1 MFRNIS
7 WKRFFKSVA
16 LVALALT
23 FVFTNVSS
31 ALAARSGERTD
42 GIKKA
47 ALENG
52 IESEALLARRGGGR
66 IGGGGFSR
74 PSSPSG
80 PSSGGGSRGG
90 GFGGGF
96 GLPFLLPFFG
106 FGGGFGSIFTILIFF
121 AVANFLVRSFRNAGF
136 GGGGDGGVATTN
148 PKVTVSKLQ
157 VGLLADAK
165 ELQKELNDL
174 AQKADTG
181 TASGRARVLQEGT
194 LALLRHPEYW
204 VYAKSES
211 NVARLEQA
219 EAEFNRLAL
228 SERSKY
234 SEETLSN
241 VEGQF
246 RRSQGETAT
255 AEAPSEYIVVT
266 ILAGVQGKSE
276 LPDVKN
282 ADNVRQALRQ
292 LGSAS
297 SDTLLAIELI
307 WTPQAEG
314 DTLSNDDLLATYPDL
329 QPL

>member
-1 MFRNIS
+1 MFQNIS

-23 FVFTNVSS
+23 FVFTDVSS
-31 ALAARSGERTD
+31 ALAARSGGHTD

-52 IESEALLARRGGGR
+52 SDALIARGGGR

-74 PSSPSG
+74 PSPSG
-80 PSSGGGSRGG
+80 PSRGGGSRGG
-90 GFGGGF
+90 GGGF
-96 GLPFLLPFFG
+96 GFPFLLPFFG

-121 AVANFLVRSFRNAGF
+121 AVANFLVRSFQNSGF
-136 GGGGDGGVATTN
+136 GGGGDGGVATAN
-148 PKVTVSKLQ
+148 PKVTVSKVQ

-174 AQKADTG
+174 AQKSDTG
-181 TASGRARVLQEGT
+181 TASGRAKVLQEGT

-241 VEGQF
+241 VENQF
-246 RRSQGETAT
+246 RRSEGGTTT
-255 AEAPSEYIVVT
+255 AESPSEYIVVT
-266 ILAGVQGKSE
+266 ILAGIQGKSE

-282 ADNVRQALRQ
+282 ADNLRQALRQ

>member
-7 WKRFFKSVA
+7 WKRFLKSVA

-23 FVFTNVSS
+23 FVFTDVSS

-42 GIKKA
+42 SIKKA
-47 ALENG
+47 TLENS
-52 IESEALLARRGGGR
+52 IESEALIARRSGGR

-74 PSSPSG
+74 PSQSAPSR
-80 PSSGGGSRGG
+80 GGGSRGG

-96 GLPFLLPFFG
+96 GFPFLLPFFG
-106 FGGGFGSIFTILIFF
+106 FGGFGSIFTILIFF
-121 AVANFLVRSFRNAGF
+121 AVANFLVRSFQNAGF

-148 PKVTVSKLQ
+148 PKVTVSKVQ

-174 AQKADTG
+174 AQKSDTG
-181 TASGRARVLQEGT
+181 TASGRAKVLQEGT

-211 NVARLEQA
+211 NVARLEEA

-241 VEGQF
+241 VESQF
-246 RRSQGETAT
+246 RRSESETTT
-255 AEAPSEYIVVT
+255 AESPSEYIVVT

-282 ADNVRQALRQ
+282 ADNLRQALRQ

-297 SDTLLAIELI
+297 SDTLLAVELI

-314 DTLSNDDLLATYPDL
+314 DTLSNDDLLTAYADL

>member
-31 ALAARSGERTD
+31 ALASPSSERTD
-42 GIKKA
+42 SKA
-47 ALENG
+47 TLENS
-52 IESEALLARRGGGR
+52 IESEALIARRSGGR

-74 PSSPSG
+74 PSPSSPSR
-80 PSSGGGSRGG
+80 GGGSRGG

-96 GLPFLLPFFG
+96 GFPFLLPFFG
-106 FGGGFGSIFTILIFF
+106 FGGFGSIFTILIFF
-121 AVANFLVRSFRNAGF
+121 AVANFLVRSFQNSGF

-148 PKVTVSKLQ
+148 PKVTVSKVQ

-165 ELQKELNDL
+165 ELQQELNDL
-174 AQKADTG
+174 AQKSDTG

-211 NVARLEQA
+211 KVSRLEEA
-219 EAEFNRLAL
+219 EAQFNRLAL

-241 VEGQF
+241 VESQF
-246 RRSQGETAT
+246 RRSESETTT
-255 AEAPSEYIVVT
+255 AESPAEYIVVT

-282 ADNVRQALRQ
+282 ADNLRQALRQ

-297 SDTLLAIELI
+297 SDTLLAVELI